1 MNTWEYTA
9 LRKLEARVVLGK
21 YTCARFVAY
30 HYSDDGTTRFKEIYI
45 VRVESTR
52 TSRIQHMS
60 RTSSY
65 YEPPFTLHAPA
76 PVWASRGKLDGPSG
90 KGKPVARS
98 NLVLTLNLA
107 SAIYLLHGLYLLTTT

>member
-45 VRVESTR
+45 VRVEST
-52 TSRIQHMS
+52 

>member
-45 VRVESTR
+45 VRVKSRRILRVEFNST
-52 TSRIQHMS
+52 
-60 RTSSY
+60 TSSY
-65 YEPPFTLHAPA
+65 YAPFTLHAPA